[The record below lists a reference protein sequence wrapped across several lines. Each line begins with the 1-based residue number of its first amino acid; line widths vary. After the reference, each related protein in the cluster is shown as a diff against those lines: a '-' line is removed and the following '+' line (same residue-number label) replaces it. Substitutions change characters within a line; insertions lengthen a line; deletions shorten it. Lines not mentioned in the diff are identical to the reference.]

1 MVKVI
6 VLGICASQ
14 NAQYE
19 TTNFVIDS
27 GDSKILLDA
36 GPGVV
41 RQLYRAGLSATD
53 IDLVVIT
60 HSHGDHTL
68 GFPYFVFSNSIEK
81 LQGKIRSDSIPVIAL
96 PEVYKGIMG
105 MYTFCYPPGKP
116 RSFSIENWKASSEE
130 MKTFEF
136 KGIKIF
142 TMPVTH
148 AVPTIGVR
156 FDIGQTKF
164 AFSSDT
170 IYDKRMV
177 ELAKGC
183 QVLVHEAMMTEKMKS
198 MAAKTKHAIAAE
210 AGKVAK
216 EAGVQTLVLCHL
228 YSSFIENADLLIEE
242 ARKYFDGKIIV
253 PTELEE
259 IKI

>member
-1 MVKVI
+1 MAKLI

-19 TTNFVIDS
+19 TTNFVIDT
-27 GDSKILLDA
+27 GDSKILFDA

-60 HSHGDHTL
+60 HSHGDHAL
-68 GFPYFVFSNSIEK
+68 GFPYFVFSRSVEG
-81 LQGKIRSDSIPVIAL
+81 LQGKMGADSIPIIAL
-96 PEVYKGIMG
+96 PEVYKGIMN
-105 MYTFCYPPGKP
+105 MYTFCYPPGRP
-116 RSFSIENWKASSEE
+116 RNFNIENWEASSEE

-136 KGIKIF
+136 KRIKII
-142 TMPVTH
+142 TTPVTH
-148 AVPTIGVR
+148 TVPTIGAR
-156 FDIGQTKF
+156 FDFGPAKI

-170 IYDKRMV
+170 IYDKRVV
-177 ELAKGC
+177 ELARGC

-198 MAAKTKHAIAAE
+198 MAAKTRHAIAAE
-210 AGKVAK
+210 AGMAARD
-216 EAGVQTLVLCHL
+216 AGIQTLILCHIHPG
-228 YSSFIENADLLIEE
+228 FIEKTEFLTEE

-253 PTELEE
+253 PIELEE
-259 IKI
+259 IEI